1 MIHVRTAISMVT
13 AVLVLV
19 ACATGPSPQQIERAR
34 QAPPTRIGLLTVPEP
49 DLYRASLMDTDLP
62 NVGVT
67 LPGRLV
73 GLAMTSALKGANDVA
88 HNYRVTETL
97 REAGFSI
104 SEQLTRDVTRE
115 LEAAG
120 YEVIHIPVDQHR
132 HASAIRQHRA
142 LGEVPETEVPVD
154 FRLHVLPEFVGYV
167 ALAPGEPMAP
177 MLKTSVMLTSVSG
190 RPHYSPS
197 GAVHGSDG
205 HDTDHQGGS
214 GALLFHDHMTYGGPV
229 PVEGPRDM
237 PSDPRY
243 AFRDHSRLEDPNVVI
258 RGLKG
263 ASEGMAELIA
273 RALR

>member
-104 SEQLTRDVTRE
+104 SEQLTRDVTQE

-120 YEVIHIPVDQHR
+120 YEVVPMPVDQHR

-142 LGEVPETEVPVD
+142 LTEIPKTEVPVD
-154 FRLHVLPEFVGYV
+154 FLLHVLPEFVGYV

-205 HDTDHQGGS
+205 HDSKQGGS

-258 RGLKG
+258 QGLKG